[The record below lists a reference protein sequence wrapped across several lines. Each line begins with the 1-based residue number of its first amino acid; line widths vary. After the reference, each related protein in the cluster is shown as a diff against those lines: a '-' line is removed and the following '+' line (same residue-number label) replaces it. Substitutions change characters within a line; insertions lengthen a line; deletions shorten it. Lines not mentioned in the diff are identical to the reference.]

1 MAYNTMAVPSTF
13 SCKKFDGAALALL
26 TANNNKSPAAGN
38 LKPTAA
44 ARVFPT
50 VFPSSTT
57 SCVRAIISST
67 KKWCVCKSTAN
78 NVGGLLLNDNDLPD
92 PLNEEDASNLLYSPG
107 HKPHNAFPRG
117 FVFGAASAAFQV
129 EGATREGGRGESIW
143 DTFCRKHPE
152 KIADGSSGDPG
163 AGSYHYYKED
173 VKVLVEI
180 GLKAYRFSISWS
192 RVLPNGRGEPNHEG
206 IQYYNNLIDEL
217 KDNGIEP
224 YVTLFHWDVPQ
235 ALEDEYGGFLSRRIV
250 EDYKNY
256 VDLCFNKFG
265 DRVKHWITMNEPYV
279 FSTLGYSKGIHA
291 PGHCTPG
298 LKVGDEEFVCPVGD
312 SIREPYKV
320 AHNILLAHS
329 EAAQLYKDNYKAKFG
344 GKVGITLISLWFE
357 PYNNQPYNIEAQGRA
372 LDFMLGWF
380 MDPLKFGNYPFSMRA
395 LVRERLPSFT
405 PEESAKLKNSFD
417 FIGLNY
423 YTARYARDKSN
434 STTFTDKINI
444 CEDDKLVGVL
454 VAKDNV
460 PIGPAQPRSWV
471 NVYPQ
476 GIKKLLL
483 HIKNRYSNPPV
494 YITENGVLKYN
505 ERDKLR
511 EEAETKSLCLIDDT
525 YRSEYHAS
533 HLQELEDALR
543 SGADVRGYFVWS
555 LLDSFEWRDGYTCQF
570 GLHYRHYTAPDIPNH
585 QRPVVKDYV
594 KQSVSWLRDY
604 LKNISYLEEKQPNT
618 LPPEITTS
626 PGIPQIIKNLP

>member
-1 MAYNTMAVPSTF
+1 MAAAVMAMAYSTMAVPST
-13 SCKKFDGAALALL
+13 SSRKKFDGAALLLL
-26 TANNNKSPAAGN
+26 TANNHKSPAAHEN

-44 ARVFPT
+44 ARGFPT
-50 VFPSSTT
+50 VFPSSSSTT
-57 SCVRAIISST
+57 SGVGALISSS
-67 KKWCVCKSTAN
+67 KKSCICKSTPN
-78 NVGGLLLNDNDLPD
+78 NDGGLLLNDNDLPD
-92 PLNEEDASNLLYSPG
+92 NT
-107 HKPHNAFPRG
+107 FPRD
-117 FVFGAASAAFQV
+117 FVFGAASAAYQV
-129 EGATREGGRGESIW
+129 EGATREGGRGASIW
-143 DTFCRKHPE
+143 DTFCQKHPE

-163 AGSYHYYKED
+163 AGSYYHYEED
-173 VKVLVEI
+173 VNVLAKI
-180 GLKAYRFSISWS
+180 GLKGYRFSISWS
-192 RVLPNGRGEPNHEG
+192 RVLPKGRGEPNHEG
-206 IQYYNNLIDEL
+206 IQYYNNLIDAL
-217 KDNGIEP
+217 KNNGIEP

-235 ALEDEYGGFLSRRIV
+235 ALEDEYGGFLSHQIV

-298 LKVGDEEFVCPVGD
+298 LKIGDQEFVCPVGD

-329 EAAQLYKDNYKAKFG
+329 EAAQLYKDKYKAKFG
-344 GKVGITLISLWFE
+344 GKVGITLITLWFE
-357 PYNNQPYNIEAQGRA
+357 PYDDQPYNIEAQGRA

-434 STTFTDKINI
+434 STFTDKINI
-444 CEDDKLVGVL
+444 CEDDKLVDVL
-454 VAKDNV
+454 VANDKG

-476 GIKKLLL
+476 GMKKLLL
-483 HIKNRYSNPPV
+483 HIKNRYSNPPI

-505 ERDKLR
+505 KDNKLR
-511 EEAETKSLCLIDDT
+511 EEVDIKIAPIEMDA

-533 HLQELEDALR
+533 HLEVLEDALR
-543 SGADVRGYFVWS
+543 SAVDVRGYFVWS
-555 LLDSFEWRDGYTCQF
+555 LLDSFEWVDGYTCEF
-570 GLHYRHYTAPDIPNH
+570 GLTSINYNYID
-585 QRPVVKDYV
+585 RPTLNWRPFRRTRFL
-594 KQSVSWLRDY
+594 KQSAIKLRE
-604 LKNISYLEEKQPNT
+604 YLESITYLEIST
-618 LPPEITTS
+618 LPIPILIPEQIE
-626 PGIPQIIKNLP
+626 IPPF